1 MPVVPAGALYL
12 RAKDVIVREKRGA
25 SEEKIRSDVQAEL
38 RRSGLLLQDAE
49 VLRAMEHSALE
60 APHYLPI
67 RVKQDGSISDG
78 IASAEQLGK
87 LGRYVEDLLHQIARE
102 IGSGNID
109 ADPVARGPQERA
121 CDRCDFAAAC
131 AFQEGRGG
139 DRVRCIRT
147 VKPEEFWQFVD
158 AENGKEGST
167 CR

>member
-1 MPVVPAGALYL
+1 MVLADP
-12 RAKDVIVREKRGA
+12 
-25 SEEKIRSDVQAEL
+25 
-38 RRSGLLLQDAE
+38 E

-67 RVKQDGSISDG
+67 RVKKDGSISDG

-139 DRVRCIRT
+139 DRVRYIRT

>member
-1 MPVVPAGALYL
+1 MTAYMDHKNLANEVIDGV
-12 RAKDVIVREKRGA
+12 RA
-25 SEEKIRSDVQAEL
+25 VQIADGVH
-38 RRSGLLLQDAE
+38 R
-49 VLRAMEHSALE
+49 VLDR
-60 APHYLPI
+60 
-67 RVKQDGSISDG
+67 

-139 DRVRCIRT
+139 DRVRYIRT

>member
-1 MPVVPAGALYL
+1 MPL
-12 RAKDVIVREKRGA
+12 
-25 SEEKIRSDVQAEL
+25 
-38 RRSGLLLQDAE
+38 
-49 VLRAMEHSALE
+49 LE

-67 RVKQDGSISDG
+67 RVKKDGSISDG

-121 CDRCDFAAAC
+121 CDHCDFAAAC

-139 DRVRCIRT
+139 DRVRYIRT